1 MSESIQ
7 APLATDETAGYL
19 VTEYTTSDVRTVDHL
34 VVTCK
39 AIEYAGHGDAMDL
52 ATRVCTGWEKNPPA
66 GSVTSPMGKLF
77 TATIGDYW
85 EPLGTDATLAE
96 ILGTVDG
103 LARDLFGTGKQRWT
117 WVRHLCQAKKIVQRA
132 IDGEIDL
139 NAVHFIHD
147 AVGGMVAEHD
157 EGLRYGT
164 DDTVRAMGGIERAQ
178 YGEHLTDADKAEIK
192 STVTT
197 KAQRDAE
204 KAARKN
210 RHPDAALLN
219 AVSDVI
225 RALSGGTEINDPQT
239 FTAAVRELAA
249 TVNGAIEQWDADAAA
264 EMLEE
269 EATV

>member
-1 MSESIQ
+1 MSDSIQ

-52 ATRVCTGWEKNPPA
+52 ATRVCTGWEKNTPA
-66 GSVTSPMGKLF
+66 GSVPSPMGKLF
-77 TATIGDYW
+77 TETIDDYW
-85 EPLGTDATLAE
+85 KPLGTDATLAE

-103 LARDLFGTGKQRWT
+103 RARELFGTGKQRWT
-117 WVRHLCQAKKIVQRA
+117 WGRHLCQAKKIVQRA

-139 NAVHFIHD
+139 NTVHFIHD

-164 DDTVRAMGGIERAQ
+164 NETVRAMGGIQRAK
-178 YGEHLTDADKAEIK
+178 YYEHLTDADRAEIK

-219 AVSDVI
+219 AVGDVI
-225 RALSGGTEINDPQT
+225 RALSGDTEINDPQT
-239 FTAAVRELAA
+239 FMAAVRELAPA
-249 TVNGAIEQWDADAAA
+249 VSGAIEQWDADAAA

-269 EATV
+269 ETVN